1 MQTNRSQILENQ
13 EIPYK
18 ENGAY
23 HVLSYYTHEDFKR
36 YIDDTVAF
44 FDDKI
49 GQTILNV
56 GAGEGMEAELLLDKG
71 HDVTLLDVSLTAHN
85 LWNERVKDK
94 PWFKNTQYR
103 VIDFLNARQK
113 FDWILMP
120 NTLHMIEDEKRA
132 VNRIK
137 SLANKGAYLTV
148 PSAPNGPLDLRGYTE
163 ERLKELFPGANIYF
177 QHGFRWVIIWTK

>member
-1 MQTNRSQILENQ
+1 MQNDKPTILEMQ
-13 EIPYK
+13 ELPYK
-18 ENGAY
+18 EQGAY
-23 HVLSYYTHEDFKR
+23 HVDSYYNHPDFRR

-71 HDVTLLDVSLTAHN
+71 HKVTLLDVSITAHN

-94 PWFKNTQYR
+94 PWFKDIQYR
-103 VIDFLNARQK
+103 VIDFLNARQS
-113 FDWILMP
+113 FDWVLMP

-137 SLANKGAYLTV
+137 KIAKIGAYITV
-148 PSAPNGPLDLRGYTE
+148 PDNKNGPLDLRGYSK
-163 ERLKELFPGANIYF
+163 ERLEELFPGANIYW